1 MLSAVREASER
12 QRKRE
17 QREEAT
23 RDALV
28 MASPPPPLLR
38 PNQSSLPTYS
48 GREVEHPGPLKKKD
62 RKSFYGDKWETKLF
76 KKGVPGTLYAF
87 FRSCWEQHR
96 GGTAGEANSSV
107 FADPFKTFSRQRH
120 MFEWADDLGRGRE
133 GGERL
138 RYFAFEVSTASGS
151 SRRGFLATTLRRFWR
166 HYSVMPSCS
175 RHYYELIRENE
186 PCSMYYDLEFSKA
199 LNEGRAESGDRIV
212 DLVISLVSH
221 HSPPPPKTLART
233 HSSMRAQTKHIQH
246 ASDPQRPL
254 TDRFALP
261 PTRPVTSSG
270 RGSVS
275 TSSREPWSSTRR
287 RTRSG
292 AGTSS
297 FTWAAVRRWPPMR
310 TPARSPPPFA
320 PGSSRRSERAARG
333 IGS

>member
-1 MLSAVREASER
+1 M
-12 QRKRE
+12 
-17 QREEAT
+17 
-23 RDALV
+23 D
-28 MASPPPPLLR
+28 
-38 PNQSSLPTYS
+38 
-48 GREVEHPGPLKKKD
+48 HPPLKKKD

-96 GGTAGEANSSV
+96 VGTAGEASSV

-120 MFEWADDLGRGRE
+120 MFEWVDAIGRGRE

-138 RYFAFEVSTASGS
+138 RYFAFEVPTASGS

-221 HSPPPPKTLART
+221 HSPPPPSPPQTLART
-233 HSSMRAQTKHIQH
+233 HSSMRAQTKHIH
-246 ASDPQRPL
+246 TGAIPS
-254 TDRFALP
+254 AL
-261 PTRPVTSSG
+261 
-270 RGSVS
+270 
-275 TSSREPWSSTRR
+275 
-287 RTRSG
+287 
-292 AGTSS
+292 
-297 FTWAAVRRWPPMR
+297 
-310 TPARSPPPFA
+310 
-320 PGSSRRSERAARG
+320 
-333 IGS
+333 